1 MDDIY
6 FALKNGEELAT
17 DLYAKVEEFY
27 AEIENNGRASLWRK
41 VYRAYYALNEFD
53 THQASEIKHS
63 GEQGEFSKLKA
74 NHFRNLITH
83 LLIFVTQQR
92 PSFQCRATNT
102 DYKSQ
107 IQTILGSNI
116 IDYYIREK
124 KFGPMYRQMV
134 ELALMYAESY
144 MMLDWDFESG
154 DVLDVDMEMGEVI
167 RSGDAYAKIYEP
179 HRVIRDCSIDAT
191 RRQDWYILSD
201 KMNRYE
207 LAARYPQFKER
218 IMQFGNR
225 DPQRVPVQGTARGFE
240 SDNADTLTIYH
251 FIHDKTPACPDGR
264 EAIFLDSGL
273 LLGESPLT
281 KPIFPVFRM
290 MPSPQYGSPF
300 GYTVAFDLLVVQEAI
315 DLMYSTILSNQ
326 STFGVQNVWIK
337 PGTNLNPIQLGSG
350 LNLLESDEKPEAIN
364 LTNTPP
370 EIFNFLKG
378 LESLGEMLSGVN
390 SVARGQPEASL
401 KSGAALALVASQA
414 VQFSNGTQDA
424 FSTLL
429 EDSATGLLQLL
440 TERVQEP
447 RIVAITG
454 EHNRSY
460 VKSFIG
466 NDLKGIKRAVV
477 DLGNPV
483 SRTMAGR
490 LQLAENLLQSGLMKR
505 PEQYLEVVSTGRLE
519 PLVEDQESEHL
530 LIRAENEAMRNGE
543 QVAVIAVDEHLQH
556 IKSHRAILADPDA
569 RREPQLVQ
577 LVLGHIQQHI
587 EALRTTDPALL
598 NSLGQAPM
606 GARPPESGANGQPAP
621 QGGPPPQ
628 NPNQVQAPQGT
639 PPDVAAQMPSMPK
652 PPPGTPPDLQ

>member
-1 MDDIY
+1 
-6 FALKNGEELAT
+6 
-17 DLYAKVEEFY
+17 
-27 AEIENNGRASLWRK
+27 
-41 VYRAYYALNEFD
+41 
-53 THQASEIKHS
+53 
-63 GEQGEFSKLKA
+63 
-74 NHFRNLITH
+74 
-83 LLIFVTQQR
+83 
-92 PSFQCRATNT
+92 
-102 DYKSQ
+102 
-107 IQTILGSNI
+107 
-116 IDYYIREK
+116 
-124 KFGPMYRQMV
+124 
-134 ELALMYAESY
+134 
-144 MMLDWDFESG
+144 
-154 DVLDVDMEMGEVI
+154 
-167 RSGDAYAKIYEP
+167 
-179 HRVIRDCSIDAT
+179 
-191 RRQDWYILSD
+191 
-201 KMNRYE
+201 
-207 LAARYPQFKER
+207 
-218 IMQFGNR
+218 
-225 DPQRVPVQGTARGFE
+225 
-240 SDNADTLTIYH
+240 
-251 FIHDKTPACPDGR
+251 
-264 EAIFLDSGL
+264 
-273 LLGESPLT
+273 
-281 KPIFPVFRM
+281 
-290 MPSPQYGSPF
+290 
-300 GYTVAFDLLVVQEAI
+300 
-315 DLMYSTILSNQ
+315 
-326 STFGVQNVWIK
+326 
-337 PGTNLNPIQLGSG
+337 
-350 LNLLESDEKPEAIN
+350 
-364 LTNTPP
+364 
-370 EIFNFLKG
+370 
-378 LESLGEMLSGVN
+378 MLSGVN

-424 FSTLL
+424 FATLL

-466 NDLKGIKRAVV
+466 NDLKGIKRVVV

-598 NSLGQAPM
+598 NSLGQNPM